1 MLEGDVDF
9 ISNLGSVMTKSKVWN
24 FMWIDWLSER
34 KLLFEYYIDFSLIF
48 VIDQIYS
55 VTKKEI
61 NNAGK
66 LIVYFIWL
74 NNYNIN

>member
-9 ISNLGSVMTKSKVWN
+9 ISNLGNMMTKSKVWN
-24 FMWIDWLSER
+24 FYVNRLSER